1 MTMVEKAV
9 KVVCKNYFYL
19 FALFVKGNIKDIK
32 EKCFELSILYNT
44 VFDTVNLL
52 IDIQYVCLVLCFIS
66 FNVENP
72 AA

>member
-1 MTMVEKAV
+1 MVEKAV
-9 KVVCKNYFYL
+9 IVVCKNYFYL

-44 VFDTVNLL
+44 VFDTVNL
-52 IDIQYVCLVLCFIS
+52 VCLVLCFIS